1 MTARRPKGTERPT
14 SARVDWIVRPAS
26 RAALRQW
33 ENAVA
38 AESNLMAGVRDRLRT
53 RPLDRSD
60 NPNRTHRLKPPLHEG
75 RVGDAKLPQWQH
87 EITAAGRI
95 WYCPDSES
103 HTVWVTRVSLEPP
116 RETH

>member
-1 MTARRPKGTERPT
+1 MTARRPKKAERPT
-14 SARVDWIVRPAS
+14 PEPTDWIVRPAS

-33 ENAVA
+33 ASAVA
-38 AESNLMAGVRDRLRT
+38 AEPDLMAGVRDRLRT

-75 RVGDAKLPQWQH
+75 RVGDARLPQWQH

-95 WYCPDSES
+95 WYCPDRES
-103 HTVWVTRVSLEPP
+103 QTVWVTRVSLGAP